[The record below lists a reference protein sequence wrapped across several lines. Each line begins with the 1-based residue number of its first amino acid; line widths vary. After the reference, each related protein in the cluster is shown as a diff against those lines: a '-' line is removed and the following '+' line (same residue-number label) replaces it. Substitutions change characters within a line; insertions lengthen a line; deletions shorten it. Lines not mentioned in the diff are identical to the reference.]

1 MDIGNFYNSVSNDR
15 SNSIFFKVFCPYVFC
30 RIIADSFLVNFL
42 VSNFDLFFRGKIYF
56 INNYKRYIFYL
67 TVLYKFISNCML
79 LYVRYAFQSESIL
92 CSGLNFLLE
101 TVAISE
107 V

>member
-1 MDIGNFYNSVSNDR
+1 MDIGKFYNSLSNDR
-15 SNSIFFKVFCPYVFC
+15 SNSLFFKVFCPYVFC
-30 RIIADSFLVNFL
+30 RIIAASFLVNFL
-42 VSNFDLFFRGKIYF
+42 VSNFDLFFRGKVCF
-56 INNYKRYIFYL
+56 INIYKRYIFYL
-67 TVLYKFISNCML
+67 TVLYKFISDCML
-79 LYVRYAFQSESIL
+79 LCVRYAFQSESTL